1 MNRRQKS
8 SSGIEPKPA
17 SFDQQK
23 HAAEAIVENIY
34 AHSLGLAGHP
44 PIFLGSAV
52 AIRWKARGLILTAD
66 HVIRGV
72 EDSQILFA
80 PRPPV
85 SLKLNE
91 GPQERMLVRMHRL
104 ENLPVIRRYRDE
116 EKDITAL
123 EVPLGLEDQRPL
135 LRFYDLSESSKL
147 PRPLPESATM
157 IGFPSDAL
165 EQSQPGV
172 WTFSGHLL
180 IAQPRRYAGRPLRDF
195 SPRSNFLLGFAPATD
210 GRKPH
215 GFSGAGIWYQVN
227 TPKTALWTP
236 KLSLLGICTDYYDRR
251 QLLCALR
258 IERVLTFLR
267 RVVR

>member
-1 MNRRQKS
+1 MTRRRKS
-8 SSGIEPKPA
+8 SGGTEPKPV
-17 SFDQQK
+17 SFDLQK

-34 AHSLGLAGHP
+34 AHTLGLAGHP
-44 PIFLGSAV
+44 PVFLGSAV
-52 AIRWKARGLILTAD
+52 AIRWTARGLILTAD
-66 HVIRGV
+66 HVIKGV
-72 EDSQILFA
+72 EDNQILFA

-91 GPQERMLVRMHRL
+91 GPQEKMSGRLHRL

-116 EKDITAL
+116 EKDVAAL
-123 EVPLGLEDQRPL
+123 EVPLDLEDQRPL

-147 PRPLPESATM
+147 PRPMPENATM
-157 IGFPSDAL
+157 IGFPGDAL
-165 EQSQPGV
+165 EQPEPGV

-180 IAQPRRYAGRPLRDF
+180 IAQPRRYAGQPLRGF
-195 SPRSNFLLGFAPATD
+195 SPRSNFLLGFAPAAD

-227 TPKTALWTP
+227 TPKAALWTP
-236 KLSLLGICTDYYDRR
+236 KLSLLGICTDYYDRS

-258 IERVLTFLR
+258 IERILTFLR
-267 RVVR
+267 RFVL